1 MSSYRPTLT
10 APIPSFSDSASTDK
24 SGAADLLPKLA
35 PSTCSKQVSALPHLQ
50 HRAPAPLPQALSDTI
65 SAQLLMEWECSKWP
79 VTYGKASSTPSRL
92 DLTTAYGPDGVFSPT
107 KQWLAAHASR
117 FRNATP
123 AWFRILAP
131 TRELETAMYEAYG
144 MGATG
149 AVGGSTVFAK
159 PLQAVDDQT
168 LQADPDDLR
177 LPSQSSNLP
186 LTSNATSPLV
196 NTSVSLDVSI
206 ECDGDEYGFKPDVD
220 DCTNALGRQLVGR
233 EQIRFGQRGSI
244 SSEKFFPLPYR
255 LMGKMLKDEALCY
268 LQPVL
273 LNGAEFGSASLSQ
286 LRDAASE
293 LLLRCASSMEQGG
306 MATNIGVWKRDKL

>member
-1 MSSYRPTLT
+1 MYSTFLYPLI
-10 APIPSFSDSASTDK
+10 ACFS
-24 SGAADLLPKLA
+24 
-35 PSTCSKQVSALPHLQ
+35 
-50 HRAPAPLPQALSDTI
+50 
-65 SAQLLMEWECSKWP
+65 
-79 VTYGKASSTPSRL
+79 
-92 DLTTAYGPDGVFSPT
+92 
-107 KQWLAAHASR
+107 
-117 FRNATP
+117 
-123 AWFRILAP
+123 
-131 TRELETAMYEAYG
+131 
-144 MGATG
+144 
-149 AVGGSTVFAK
+149 STVFAK

-255 LMGKMLKDEALCY
+255 LMGSKW
-268 LQPVL
+268 PSRRSL
-273 LNGAEFGSASLSQ
+273 LDAAITCQAN
-286 LRDAASE
+286 RDAERRSA
-293 LLLRCASSMEQGG
+293 LLS
-306 MATNIGVWKRDKL
+306 ATSPVEWSRIRQCKSQSTP